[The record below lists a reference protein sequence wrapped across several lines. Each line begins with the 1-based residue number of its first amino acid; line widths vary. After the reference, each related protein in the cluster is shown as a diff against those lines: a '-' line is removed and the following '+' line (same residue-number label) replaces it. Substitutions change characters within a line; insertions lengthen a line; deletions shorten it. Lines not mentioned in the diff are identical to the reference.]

1 MRKIPKEEKT
11 LRFRKA
17 GQLIDEMLDYP
28 DRFPD
33 KAVVFLWS
41 DAELSS
47 IFTKERMRLL
57 RKVKTK
63 AYTSISQLAA
73 DLKRDVSMVSKDVK
87 VLEEYGLIKL
97 ERQGN
102 RVRIF
107 SDAQGIYIP
116 LEKPKPLEEYVEQ
129 IAA

>member
-1 MRKIPKEEKT
+1 
-11 LRFRKA
+11 
-17 GQLIDEMLDYP
+17 MLEYP

-33 KAVVFLWS
+33 KAVVFLWL

-63 AYTSISQLAA
+63 AYNSVSQLAA

-87 VLEEYGLIKL
+87 VLEKYGLIRL

-102 RVRIF
+102 RVKIF
-107 SDAQGIYIP
+107 SDTKGIYIP
-116 LEKPKPLEEYVEQ
+116 LEKARSLEEYVEK
-129 IAA
+129 ISV

>member
-17 GQLIDEMLDYP
+17 GQLIDELLDYP

-73 DLKRDVSMVSKDVK
+73 ALKRDVSMVSKDVK

-107 SDAQGIYIP
+107 SNARGIYIP